1 MTEDFGNNEIQ
12 DDSSESSQD
21 NQQRQRKRK
30 KKKRAI
36 CKNCYP
42 DEEYKEFEAVQV
54 IKLSPQA
61 RIPFRAT
68 TGAVGYDLSS
78 IATYVVPPQGRTLI
92 STGIAIEILPG
103 TYGRIAPRS
112 GLAFHSGIDVGAG
125 VIDPDYRGE
134 IKVLLFNHDKSEPFI
149 IQTGD
154 RIAQIIFEEVAYPR
168 MVLKDA
174 LNLRDMR
181 SEHLGFGSTGKETAS
196 EQQDWDSDPNLT
208 QSSNLLAMLEE
219 QEVETEYPQV
229 RKLEQLIEKYS
240 KKKSPEYLLS
250 SSSTAVS
257 NYQPPQDSM
266 MGPPGYPPATG
277 NTAIPIP
284 QRPAYGN
291 GVPRFTNFR
300 RDPKNEWWNLPS
312 AMHQTGAIFVIPHPL
327 GKFDDVFMRWE
338 SITKIHVAMQGFI
351 EVRNKIMFI
360 ENLLGETE
368 KLMWT
373 QWHMAYTAEYEA
385 LVASGDGDEGTQN
398 IISQMRTV
406 FTLEDPYQGST
417 LMQEEAYRD
426 LERLSCK
433 DVKDIIKFLNDY
445 LHLATRT
452 GRLFVREELSEKLW
466 TKMPG
471 DLGERIKKAFSE
483 RYPGNIIGVGPRI
496 LFSYKYLE
504 AECKNAAFQKSLR
517 NLDFCKEIPIPGY
530 YKETE
535 KKKYGLRKATT
546 YKGKPHPSHVR
557 IDKRKYL

>member
-125 VIDPDYRGE
+125 VIDQDYRGE

-219 QEVETEYPQV
+219 HEVETEYPQV
-229 RKLEQLIEKYS
+229 RKLE
-240 KKKSPEYLLS
+240 
-250 SSSTAVS
+250 
-257 NYQPPQDSM
+257 
-266 MGPPGYPPATG
+266 
-277 NTAIPIP
+277 
-284 QRPAYGN
+284 
-291 GVPRFTNFR
+291 
-300 RDPKNEWWNLPS
+300 
-312 AMHQTGAIFVIPHPL
+312 
-327 GKFDDVFMRWE
+327 
-338 SITKIHVAMQGFI
+338 
-351 EVRNKIMFI
+351 
-360 ENLLGETE
+360 
-368 KLMWT
+368 
-373 QWHMAYTAEYEA
+373 
-385 LVASGDGDEGTQN
+385 
-398 IISQMRTV
+398 
-406 FTLEDPYQGST
+406 
-417 LMQEEAYRD
+417 
-426 LERLSCK
+426 
-433 DVKDIIKFLNDY
+433 
-445 LHLATRT
+445 
-452 GRLFVREELSEKLW
+452 
-466 TKMPG
+466 
-471 DLGERIKKAFSE
+471 
-483 RYPGNIIGVGPRI
+483 
-496 LFSYKYLE
+496 
-504 AECKNAAFQKSLR
+504 
-517 NLDFCKEIPIPGY
+517 
-530 YKETE
+530 
-535 KKKYGLRKATT
+535 
-546 YKGKPHPSHVR
+546 
-557 IDKRKYL
+557 